1 MQHAGGLAFSHP
13 LESLLSQI
21 HCHICCASL
30 VFTSEGY
37 FPSLSRETRG
47 GWQEIINSIFH
58 LASFTTRQRTIC
70 EVIQG
75 VYGRKDVRCEESEQ
89 DARERAVETRASP
102 TRLVARVRGRTDW
115 RSRSQDDWTLGTR

>member
-47 GWQEIINSIFH
+47 GLQEIIKSIFH

-70 EVIQG
+70 KVLQG
-75 VYGRKDVRCEESEQ
+75 ASGSTDVRWEKCDQ
-89 DARERAVETRASP
+89 DPPERAAEPRAAT
-102 TRLVARVRGRTDW
+102 TRLGP
-115 RSRSQDDWTLGTR
+115 